1 MSDHSPVEKIKSESR
16 GLRGTLADS
25 LVDPHSG
32 SLRETDQ
39 QLLRLHG
46 SYQQDDRDLREE
58 RRLQKL
64 EPQWRFMVRVRLP
77 GGVATPAQWRAL
89 DAIAR
94 EHANGTLRLTT
105 RQTFQFHGIAK
116 RDLKASMQAMNAAL
130 MDTIAT
136 CGDVNRNV
144 MASSN
149 LVESPAHLEVARLAA
164 ALSEHLLPKTRA
176 YHEIWLDGEKLV
188 GEPEPEPIYGRT
200 FLPRKF
206 KAGIA
211 VPPTNDV
218 DVYSQ
223 DLGFVAIVE
232 PGPSGTTA
240 DGTLAGF
247 NLLVGGGMGATHGDP
262 NTYPRL
268 ADVAGYFAKEH
279 LLAIA
284 EAVVT
289 TQRDHGDRTNRKHA
303 RLKYTVEDLGLA
315 RFVGE
320 VEKRAGVELE
330 PARPFAFDSNGDRYG
345 WLRGH
350 DGRWHRTLRIPAGR
364 IADRD
369 GQPWLTGL
377 REIAR
382 IHSGDF
388 RMTPNQNVTLAGVP
402 EAERARLD
410 ALIAEYRLDA
420 AERGSALKRDALAC
434 VALPTCPLA
443 MAEAERYL
451 PTLLDRVE
459 ALQARHGLGG
469 EPLILR
475 ITGCPNG
482 CARPYLAEIALVG
495 KAPGRYNLHLGGDA
509 RGQRLNVLHRENVD
523 EAGFLAVLD
532 ELFAAWAADRVP
544 GERFGDF
551 LWRTGRIATP
561 VRARSS

>member
-1 MSDHSPVEKIKSESR
+1 MAELSPVEKIKADSR
-16 GLRGTLADS
+16 GLRGTIAESLADAAT
-25 LVDPHSG
+25 G
-32 SLRETDQ
+32 ALREDDQ

-77 GGVATPAQWRAL
+77 GGVCTPAQWLAL

-116 RDLKASMQAMNAAL
+116 RDLKTSMQALNAAL

-164 ALSEHLLPKTRA
+164 ALSEHLLPRTRA
-176 YHEIWLDGEKLV
+176 YHEIWLDGEKLS
-188 GEPEPEPIYGRT
+188 GTPEAEPVYGPT

-206 KAGIA
+206 KAAFA

-218 DVYSQ
+218 DIFSQ
-223 DLGFVAIVE
+223 DLGFIAVVE
-232 PGPSGTTA
+232 GGE
-240 DGTLAGF
+240 LVGF
-247 NLLVGGGMGATHGDP
+247 NLTVGGGMGSTHGDP
-262 NTYPRL
+262 KTYPRL

-279 LLAIA
+279 LLAVA
-284 EAVVT
+284 EAVLT
-289 TQRDHGDRTNRKHA
+289 TQRDFGDRTNRKHA

-315 RFVGE
+315 RFVSE
-320 VEKRAGVELE
+320 VEKRSGVVLA
-330 PARPFAFDSNGDRYG
+330 PAKAFAFDSNGDRFG

-364 IADRD
+364 IADRAD
-369 GQPWLTGL
+369 LPWLSGM

-382 IHSGDF
+382 VHGGDF
-388 RMTPNQNVTLAGVP
+388 RVTPNQNVTIAGV
-402 EAERARLD
+402 AADERARIDELV
-410 ALIAEYRLDA
+410 AQYRLDH
-420 AERGSALKRDALAC
+420 AERGSPLKRDALAC

-451 PTLLDRVE
+451 PQLLGRVE
-459 ALQARHGLGG
+459 DLLEGHGLAGA
-469 EPLILR
+469 PLILR

-482 CARPYLAEIALVG
+482 CARPYLAEVALVG

-509 RGQRLNVLHRENVD
+509 RGQRLAVLHRENVD
-523 EAGFLAVLD
+523 EPAFLA
-532 ELFAAWAADRVP
+532 ELGELLGAWARERRPD
-544 GERFGDF
+544 ERFGDF
-551 LWRTGRIATP
+551 LWRSGRLAAA
-561 VRARSS
+561 ARS